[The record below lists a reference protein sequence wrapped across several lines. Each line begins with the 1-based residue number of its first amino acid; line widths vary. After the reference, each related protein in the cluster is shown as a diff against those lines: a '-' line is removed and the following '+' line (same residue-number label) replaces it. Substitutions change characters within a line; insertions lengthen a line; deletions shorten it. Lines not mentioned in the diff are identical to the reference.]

1 MNLLYKAEK
10 IVFAMQHYKNWV
22 QVIRS
27 TATKQGARRVILKNG
42 IQLEAGE
49 ALNFLVHQIFSR
61 RVYDPG
67 HLAIGGND
75 VVVDIGANYGVFTVF
90 AASQTHNTVYAY
102 EPSPTNFAFLERNI
116 RLNGLNNIVA
126 YQAAVSTTI
135 GSTQLFF
142 DPANDQGHLLS
153 DFLLPDK
160 LENSRTS
167 TPHQFAQF
175 VPDSSRVEKYVA
187 VEVPTTT
194 LQEVMDRHNIEQI
207 DFLKMD
213 CEGAEGAILYTTP
226 REYLQRVRKIA
237 MEFHD
242 FLSSFTHEDI
252 QKRLEET
259 GFITELKWEKASPL
273 GYLYAWRER

>member
-1 MNLLYKAEK
+1 MNILYKAEK
-10 IVFAMQHYKNWV
+10 IVFAMQHYKNWAE
-22 QVIRS
+22 VIRTS
-27 TATKQGARRVILKNG
+27 VTKQGVRRVILKNG

-61 RVYDPG
+61 RVYNPG
-67 HLAIGGND
+67 NLAIGEND
-75 VVVDIGANYGVFTVF
+75 IVVDIGANYGVFTVF
-90 AASQTHNTVYAY
+90 AASLTRNTVYAF
-102 EPSPTNFAFLERNI
+102 EPSSTNFAFLERNI

-126 YQAAVSTTI
+126 YKAAISATV

-153 DFLLPDK
+153 DFLIADK
-160 LENSRTS
+160 LENCRAS
-167 TPHQFAQF
+167 TPDQFAQF
-175 VPDSSRVEKYVA
+175 VPDTRRVENYVA
-187 VEVPTTT
+187 VDVSTTT
-194 LQEVMDRHNIEQI
+194 LQEIMDRHNIEQI

-213 CEGAEGAILYTTP
+213 CEGAEGAILFATP
-226 REYLQRVRKIA
+226 KEYLQRVRKIA

-273 GYLYAWRER
+273 GYLYAWKE